1 MCAAVS
7 TSKIFGALPL
17 LPGNRSI
24 LWAFAS
30 QHPSH
35 KLGRVERKIK
45 ACKEILKNEKANYP
59 RNLGKWMDRTRRL
72 LEARLAAS
80 KIQSGLLKTPRV
92 STSEE
97 LVEYLRDMKETMPNV
112 NQCAKDAKEI
122 RRTTLEIQIKNFQL
136 TIEAERQCKFFEGI
150 KELREIHDTTISAT
164 ARRAKTV
171 TRRFESTVTS
181 V

>member
-17 LPGNRSI
+17 LPGNHYI

-30 QHPSH
+30 AWLTICIANQQHPSH

-80 KIQSGLLKTPRV
+80 KIQSGLLETLRV

-122 RRTTLEIQIKNFQL
+122 RRTTLVKNFQL

-150 KELREIHDTTISAT
+150 KELREILDTTI
-164 ARRAKTV
+164 
-171 TRRFESTVTS
+171 FL
-181 V
+181 

>member
-1 MCAAVS
+1 M
-7 TSKIFGALPL
+7 PL
-17 LPGNRSI
+17 GLKLSI

-30 QHPSH
+30 AWLTIYIATQQHPSH

-45 ACKEILKNEKANYP
+45 ACKEILKHEKANYP

-80 KIQSGLLKTPRV
+80 KIQSRLLETLRV

-97 LVEYLRDMKETMPNV
+97 LVKYLRDMKETMQNV
-112 NQCAKDAKEI
+112 NQSAKDAKEI
-122 RRTTLEIQIKNFQL
+122 RRTTLTIQLKNFQL
-136 TIEAERQCKFFEGI
+136 TIEAECQCEFFEGI
-150 KELREIHDTTISAT
+150 KELHDIHDTAISAT
-164 ARRAKTV
+164 ARRAQTV
-171 TRRFESTVTS
+171 THCFESTVTS